1 MLEGRT
7 TVRAAGKP
15 AATISL
21 LPVADGPAWHNADL
35 DSSCGGNGSPVICR
49 RACQV
54 DPARMQHPVPF
65 GDVRRIYGDI
75 VIVGPGDVTLQLT
88 TLERA

>member
-1 MLEGRT
+1 MAEGRH
-7 TVRAAGKP
+7 AAQRRPEFRKSVTG
-15 AATISL
+15 
-21 LPVADGPAWHNADL
+21 
-35 DSSCGGNGSPVICR
+35 VIGRR

-65 GDVRRIYGDI
+65 GEVRRIYGDI
-75 VIVGPGDVTLQLT
+75 VIVGPDDVTLQLT